1 MDASD
6 AIRVNSLVLFD
17 FSISVLM
24 TLGVENRDAGIWA
37 ESMMDASL
45 RGIDSHGVLVLPI
58 YASILEAGGIK
69 PRASLEILS
78 DEGATLL
85 LDGGDGIG
93 AVIATQAM
101 ELAMERAQRF
111 GVAFVGVRNSSHFG
125 TAGYY
130 AMKAL
135 DKDMIGMALTNA
147 GPQLSAWGGKS
158 KVVGSNAMGVAVP
171 AGEEFPVIFDIAMG
185 ASAAAK
191 IFLAAERGERIPVDW
206 MRDKTGQPTDD
217 PKAFFEGG
225 VLQPFGQH
233 KGYGLGLVVDA
244 LTGVLSGG
252 LFSTGV
258 GQFAAR
264 PSEPVGVCQSFGAL
278 DIKRF
283 IPVSQ
288 FKERMDEM
296 IRNVKESEPLEEV
309 GRVYL
314 PGEQGLLTRE
324 DRLKNGIPL
333 HNKLIGDLRALAK
346 RLSIES
352 PC

>member
-1 MDASD
+1 MNASD
-6 AIRVNSLVLFD
+6 EIRVNSQVLSD
-17 FSISVLM
+17 FSISVLT

-37 ESMMDASL
+37 DSMIDASL

-78 DEGATLL
+78 DDGATLL

-101 ELAMERAQRF
+101 TLATERAQRF
-111 GVAFVGVRNSSHFG
+111 GVGFVGVRNSSHFG
-125 TAGYY
+125 TAGFY

-135 DKDMIGMALTNA
+135 VKDMIGMALTNA

-158 KVVGSNAMGVAVP
+158 KVIGSNALGAAVP
-171 AGEEFPVIFDIAMG
+171 AGEEFPIVFDIAIG

-191 IFLAAERGERIPVDW
+191 IFLAAERGERIPIDW
-206 MRDKTGQPTDD
+206 MRDKEGRPTDD
-217 PKAFFEGG
+217 PKAFFDEG
-225 VLQPFGQH
+225 VLQPFGKH

-252 LFSTGV
+252 LFSTRV

-278 DIKRF
+278 DIRRF
-283 IPVSQ
+283 IPVAQ

-296 IRNVKESEPLEEV
+296 IRNVKGSEPLEGV
-309 GRVYL
+309 DRVYL
-314 PGEQGLLTRE
+314 PGEHGLLTRE

-333 HNKLIGDLRALAK
+333 HAKLISGLRALAK
-346 RLSIES
+346 RLTLQS